1 MAKAAEPIGSDKAE
15 LKRLLKLAV
24 DKPVHM
30 ALALGKDGKAIV
42 KLDKM
47 KNPKALEKGL
57 KDDAPDSKN
66 HRNGMVSI
74 DPDDPKTAIFQV
86 TKAVSG
92 IAGKLTI
99 ALKGTGFSKIR
110 IVMDDGTALEDHA
123 GEDEDDDADDGLAA
137 AGSGGA
143 DDQDGDDD
151 ADATQ
156 DGSDPDAR
164 PVMGDE
170 AATSGGAEAATADP
184 GADGDGSAPAA
195 AGAAQ
200 PDQPDAASLT
210 KDLTGLVKQMMA
222 VIAKD
227 PTQKSAL
234 AELATDAQASLKRG
248 DLAQASAGLDILRDA
263 LAGGAPPPPAAAAAT
278 PAPAPAAPVVNGAN
292 GAAPDPAAAQK
303 LKKSHAVWSATRSKI
318 DADLKKLSKA
328 ILAAASGDDEAKE
341 LEKVLTTVVEPVL
354 TTFDESLSDM
364 LAAAA
369 DATEDAERQKL
380 LKQAQGTVARYQK
393 FVEGNKVLSHLDE
406 NPFVPVAMVKTL
418 TATLAALSAA
428 VK

>member
-1 MAKAAEPIGSDKAE
+1 MAKAAESIGSDKAE

-123 GEDEDDDADDGLAA
+123 GEDEDEDDDAGDGLAA
-137 AGSGGA
+137 ADSGGA

-184 GADGDGSAPAA
+184 GADADGSAPAA
-195 AGAAQ
+195 TGAAQ
-200 PDQPDAASLT
+200 PDPDQPDAASLT

-227 PTQKSAL
+227 PTQKTAL

-263 LAGGAPPPPAAAAAT
+263 IGSGSAAPP
-278 PAPAPAAPVVNGAN
+278 APQAPNAPAANGSN

-369 DATEDAERQKL
+369 DATEDAERQRL